1 MIEYV
6 QNGKVAIFR
15 INRPEAMG
23 ALNLAGLSELQAAL
37 IDFRDNPELLVGIIT
52 GTGEK
57 VFSAGVDV
65 KEFLPYVRQSM
76 NEKWKRPVGILKGL
90 NVWKPLIAACNGL
103 TIGGGL
109 ELALACDIM
118 IASET
123 ATFGLPEVKIGI
135 NPGGGGTQ
143 RLPRTI
149 PRRLAAEMLFT
160 GRTISAEEGHRIG
173 LINKVVPSDKLMQA
187 AMQMAD
193 EICSVAPLAV
203 RYTKELMVRGAD
215 LPLEEALRLED
226 DITPTLLRTEDFQEG
241 IAAFSEKR
249 KPDFKGR

>member
-1 MIEYV
+1 MVEYS
-6 QNGKVAIFR
+6 QNGKVAIFK

-23 ALNLAGLSELQAAL
+23 ALNLVGLSELQAAL
-37 IDFRDNPELLVGIIT
+37 IDFRDNTELLVGIIT

-65 KEFLPYVRQSM
+65 KEFLPYARQSM
-76 NEKWKRPVGILKGL
+76 HEKWKRPVSILKGL
-90 NVWKPLIAACNGL
+90 NIWKPLIAACNGL

-118 IASET
+118 IASDT
-123 ATFGLPEVKIGI
+123 ARFGLPEVKIGI
-135 NPGGGGTQ
+135 NPGGGGSQ
-143 RLPRTI
+143 RLPRTV

-160 GRTISAEEGHRIG
+160 GKTISAEEGYRIG
-173 LINKVVPSDKLMQA
+173 LINKTVPPDRLMQE
-187 AMQMAD
+187 AMEMAD
-193 EICSVAPLAV
+193 EICSNAPLAV

-226 DITPTLLRTEDFQEG
+226 DITPALLGTEDFQEG

-249 KPDFKGR
+249 KPDFKGC